1 MNNLNNL
8 GWVFIYIFS
17 FGISDY
23 IEKKYIKSDVN
34 YIKYYILIAIIGNI
48 LILQNSWYFIIGSVF
63 RVL

>member
-34 YIKYYILIAIIGNI
+34 YIKYYILIAMIGII
-48 LILQNSWYFIIGSVF
+48 LILQNS
-63 RVL
+63 